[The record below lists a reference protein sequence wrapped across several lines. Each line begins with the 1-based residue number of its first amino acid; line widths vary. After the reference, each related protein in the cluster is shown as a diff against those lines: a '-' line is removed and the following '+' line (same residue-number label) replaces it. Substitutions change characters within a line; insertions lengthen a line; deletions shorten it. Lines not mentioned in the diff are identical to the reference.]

1 MREYEALIIAKSD
14 LPEAELNKMVT
25 RWESIIGSN
34 GGQIVRKD
42 VWGVRRL
49 AYPINRNSRGYY
61 FVYDVATSAENI
73 AELDRIL
80 KLDENILRT
89 MIIKLADTVDIEAR
103 RIELQKL
110 AEAAAARAAEA
121 SRERAEGDSMSARRG
136 SSSRDEI

>member
-1 MREYEALIIAKSD
+1 MREYEALIIAKAD

-25 RWESIIGSN
+25 RWENIIGTQ

-49 AYPINRNSRGYY
+49 AYPINRNNRGYY
-61 FVYDVATSAENI
+61 FVYDVATIAENI
-73 AELDRIL
+73 TELDRVL

-89 MIIKLADTVDIEAR
+89 MIIKLADNVDVEAR
-103 RIELQKL
+103 RVELQKL

-121 SRERAEGDSMSARRG
+121 SRERADGESMAARRG
-136 SSSRDEI
+136 SRDEE

>member
-14 LPEAELNKMVT
+14 LPEAELTKMVT
-25 RWESIIGSN
+25 RWESIIGNN

-42 VWGVRRL
+42 IWGVRRL

-89 MIIKLADTVDIEAR
+89 MIIKLADAVDIDAR

-136 SSSRDEI
+136 PSSRDEI

>member
-1 MREYEALIIAKSD
+1 MREYEALIIAKAD

-25 RWESIIGSN
+25 RWENIIAN
-34 GGQIVRKD
+34 KGGQIVRKD

-49 AYPINRNSRGYY
+49 AYPINRHSRGYY
-61 FVYDVATSAENI
+61 FVYDVATLSENI
-73 AELDRIL
+73 TELDRIL

-89 MIIKLADTVDIEAR
+89 MIIKLADTVDVEAR

-121 SRERAEGDSMSARRG
+121 NRERAEGESMAARRG
-136 SSSRDEI
+136 SRDEE

>member
-1 MREYEALIIAKSD
+1 MREYEALIIAKAD

-25 RWESIIGSN
+25 RWENIIGTQ

-49 AYPINRNSRGYY
+49 AYPINRNNRGYY
-61 FVYDVATSAENI
+61 FVYDVATIAENI
-73 AELDRIL
+73 TELDRVL

-89 MIIKLADTVDIEAR
+89 MIIKLADNVDVEAR
-103 RIELQKL
+103 RVELQKL

-121 SRERAEGDSMSARRG
+121 SR
-136 SSSRDEI
+136 